1 MINTLQAHL
10 RAVLVASGLCA
21 VTAGAFA
28 VPARPVPLTLK
39 QANGSLIQAQLKG
52 DEYLNWMETSNGDAF
67 LFNKN
72 SRRYEYAVVGKIN
85 GRSALVPSGVAVGTG
100 AVPAMAA
107 TPGVTNRAALNAL
120 WQEMRKAL
128 EVVKPQ
134 SQKTATTATTIQP
147 KSAATANMT
156 LSATV
161 SGTTQQ
167 EVPLLVVLVDYTD
180 DKIQSADSTWQQK
193 VFGASAGTVNDYYR
207 EVSGGRFKYT
217 PVSETQGTANDGVVH
232 VQMNY
237 ANPIPYNQQDPQTQI
252 IIRNTLMDI
261 LSKADAY
268 VNFAQ
273 FDKNADGQVD
283 SKELSV
289 LFILGGKEL
298 AYRDAKYPDYPA
310 DSRGTWGQRGMFYP
324 ENRPVYDNV
333 RIPEYAIVG
342 ERHGDHDA
350 TIGVMTHEIAHLTF
364 DLPDLY
370 DPWSN
375 FTTWD
380 LMAGAWGQ
388 KADDTWGGMTPPH
401 LSAFCKIKA
410 GFIAPAEV
418 ELMYAP
424 NNMSLYAPLNASYNA
439 IKILT
444 NNTSDFMIAEQRRL
458 EGYDRGVTM
467 DSSLY
472 GRYGVMIYRSDV
484 NYVNPYPISVVHLMR
499 ANGSDDNRA
508 GFTLTDMY
516 YTGNNTRFA
525 PNTTPNSTIGGVN
538 VGAVVENIAAS
549 NGVMTLTIRR
559 DDPNGYNCKQYVAT
573 NSAHVTANRAY
584 GTTSGTFY
592 KTTTYY
598 AKGSNQNLGTSG
610 STSTTLKEGP
620 AGYFV
625 KGSCP
630 ANQKP
635 VVQSI
640 TRNTN
645 ANITDVTIAVSDAE
659 RDLVR
664 VEYQLDN
671 GTWTKAAGTGNPT
684 SGNFFYVAKFVGLA
698 NGNHQLNARAFDAA
712 GNVSAV
718 YGQSF
723 TLGAASCYTAT
734 NSAHVSAG
742 RATVKYSSLY
752 YAIGSN
758 NYLGGSG
765 TTTSLQLQSTN
776 YWKKV
781 TSCP

>member
-1 MINTLQAHL
+1 MKNLRVLKKCRSTL
-10 RAVLVASGLCA
+10 RAILAASGLLFMS
-21 VTAGAFA
+21 AGALA
-28 VPARPVPLTLK
+28 VPARPVSLTLK
-39 QANGSLIQAQLKG
+39 QPNGVAIQAQLKG
-52 DEYLNWMETSNGDAF
+52 DEYLNWMETGSGDAF
-67 LFNKN
+67 LFNKS
-72 SRRYEYAVVGKIN
+72 SRQYEYAVIGKFN
-85 GRSALVPSGVAVGTG
+85 GRSTLVPSGAAVGAA
-100 AVPAMAA
+100 AVPAMVT
-107 TPGVTNRAALNAL
+107 TPGVTNKAALSAL
-120 WQEMRKAL
+120 WQEMRKTL
-128 EVVKPQ
+128 EVAKPPQ
-134 SQKTATTATTIQP
+134 QTTTVAKTSSAANMTM
-147 KSAATANMT
+147 AATASST
-156 LSATV
+156 ALPD
-161 SGTTQQ
+161 
-167 EVPLLVVLVDYTD
+167 VPLLVVLVDYTD
-180 DKIQSADSTWQQK
+180 DRIQSPDSTWQQK
-193 VFGASAGTVNDYYR
+193 VFGTGAGTVNDYYR
-207 EVSGGRFKYT
+207 EVSGGRFKYV
-217 PVSETQGTANDGVVH
+217 PVAETQGVTNDGVVH

-261 LSKADAY
+261 LAKADAY

-273 FDKNADGQVD
+273 YDKNGDGRLD
-283 SKELSV
+283 TRELSV

-298 AYRDAKYPDYPA
+298 AYRDAQYPDYPA
-310 DSRGTWGQRGMFYP
+310 DSHGTWGQRGVFYP

-375 FTTWD
+375 LTTWD

-388 KADDTWGGMTPPH
+388 KAGDAWGGMTPPH

-410 GFIAPAEV
+410 GFITPTEV

-424 NNMSLYAPLNASYNA
+424 GSASLYAPLNAGYNA
-439 IKILT
+439 VKILT
-444 NNTSDFMIAEQRRL
+444 NNTSDFFIVEQRRL

-472 GRYGVMIYRSDV
+472 GRYGVLIYRSGV
-484 NYVNPYPISVVHLMR
+484 NNVNPYPISVVYLMR
-499 ANGSDDNRA
+499 ANGSNDSKA
-508 GFTLTDMY
+508 QFQLTDMY

-525 PNTTPNSTIGGVN
+525 PNSTPSSTIGGVN

-549 NGVMTLTIRR
+549 GDAMQVTIRR
-559 DDPNGYNCKQYVAT
+559 DDPNGYNCKQYTAT

-584 GTTSGTFY
+584 STTSGTIFT
-592 KTTTYY
+592 TTTYY
-598 AKGSNQNLGTSG
+598 AKGSNQSLGTSG

-630 ANQKP
+630 VNQKP
-635 VVQSI
+635 VVQSVNVAI
-640 TRNTN
+640 TAN
-645 ANITDVTIAVSDAE
+645 AADVSIAVSDTE

-671 GTWTKAAGTGNPT
+671 GAWIKAAGTGNPT
-684 SGNFFYVAKFVGLA
+684 QGNFSYTAALATLA
-698 NGNHQLNARAFDAA
+698 NGNHQLNVRAFDAA
-712 GNVSAV
+712 GNVSVV
-718 YGQSF
+718 YNKPF
-723 TLGAASCYTAT
+723 TIGAASCYTAA

-742 RATVKYSSLY
+742 RAVVKYSSLY
-752 YAIGSN
+752 YAVGSN
-758 NYLGGSG
+758 DYLGTSG
-765 TTTSLQLQSTN
+765 TTTSLQLQSAN
-776 YWKKV
+776 NWKKV